1 MKKDKTP
8 EYLYLGIS
16 KEAREIFDAIASK
29 YPDKIDISL
38 DFAALA
44 IFAESCVRLEQYYKL
59 TNNKSPLLTG
69 KNMIHPI
76 LNAISMQQKQINFQA
91 AKLGLTPDARNKI
104 KLDLAETCKSEVA
117 TGRKYNRRK
126 SKDEDRA
133 DVAEE
138 FC

>member
-1 MKKDKTP
+1 MKKSKNP
-8 EYLYLGIS
+8 EYIYLGIS

-44 IFAESCVRLEQYYKL
+44 IFSESCVRLEQYYKL

-104 KLDLAETCKSEVA
+104 KLDLAEIVKSETG
-117 TGRKYNRRK
+117 TGRRK
-126 SKDEDRA
+126 QKRA
-133 DVAEE
+133 QTAEE
-138 FC
+138 KAEEIC

>member
-1 MKKDKTP
+1 MKKSKNP

-104 KLDLAETCKSEVA
+104 KLDLAEIVKNETG
-117 TGRKYNRRK
+117 TGRRK
-126 SKDEDRA
+126 QKRA
-133 DVAEE
+133 KTAEE
-138 FC
+138 QAEDFC

>member
-1 MKKDKTP
+1 MKKSKNP

-59 TNNKSPLLTG
+59 TNNKSPLLAG

-104 KLDLAETCKSEVA
+104 KLDLAEIVKSETG
-117 TGRKYNRRK
+117 TGRRK
-126 SKDEDRA
+126 QKRA
-133 DVAEE
+133 QTAEEKAEE